1 MGDLVAGGEVR
12 VASEFLTGGCD
23 DAAHW
28 GREQNGEG
36 V

>member
-1 MGDLVAGGEVR
+1 MAGGEVR
-12 VASEFLTGGCD
+12 VGSEFLTGGC